1 MARLSALEG
10 GRAVAARFESLIE
23 PHYDVLYRAAYRL
36 TRSVH
41 DAEDLVQEV
50 CVRAFARI
58 DELENFERP
67 RAWLLRVLQRLFID
81 QTRRYD
87 RRHVQSIETSDWNA
101 WVSDA
106 ADPADAAEQSSTR
119 RQLNRAWQ
127 HLDRMQQVLL
137 ALHDIEGYSLAELQ
151 QITGFKEGTLKSRL
165 HRARVRLGKLVQRD
179 NSAGLGAHGK
189 TGVIE

>member
-10 GRAVAARFESLIE
+10 GRTAAARFESLIE
-23 PHYDVLYRAAYRL
+23 PHYDVLYRAAYRF

-58 DELENFERP
+58 DELQEYEQP

-87 RRHVQSIETSDWNA
+87 RRHVQSIETADWGA

-106 ADPADAAEQSSTR
+106 ADPVDAAEQSSS
-119 RQLNRAWQ
+119 RQQLARAWQ
-127 HLDRMQQVLL
+127 HLDRTQQVLL

-151 QITGFKEGTLKSRL
+151 EITGFKEGTLKSRL
-165 HRARVRLGKLVQRD
+165 HRARVRLGKLVQREHSVGFVGR
-179 NSAGLGAHGK
+179 NNAGVGK
-189 TGVIE
+189 